1 MRKYTRLKE
10 DANMNRSIR
19 PELCNSTITN
29 APQKTLVFSF
39 QKLVYFC
46 FFPALFI
53 GKNQWCLNRIQQ
65 FTENDDEHFECHV
78 SCGGGIYAIGP
89 ICIYLH
95 TYIHSM
101 WGPAVTSW
109 FINPMNTIVISI
121 IEHREIGGMFTN
133 LAIINQQQKSNGIP
147 GAPYIPAVPVRQM
160 QAELDKTRRQ
170 LEEERQARRI
180 RTLAARKR
188 GREE

>member
-65 FTENDDEHFECHV
+65 LTENDEHFGCHV

-95 TYIHSM
+95 THIYTLNVGPRSYKLVYKSHEYHSYKYHR
-101 WGPAVTSW
+101 TS
-109 FINPMNTIVISI
+109 
-121 IEHREIGGMFTN
+121 
-133 LAIINQQQKSNGIP
+133 
-147 GAPYIPAVPVRQM
+147 
-160 QAELDKTRRQ
+160 
-170 LEEERQARRI
+170 
-180 RTLAARKR
+180 
-188 GREE
+188 